1 MSIADPNR
9 RPDRGSGGGRWAPC
23 SPTWRIGVV
32 IWAHVWFGGHPAGTA
47 TCDCGDPAQTIWSLQ
62 WVPYAL
68 GHGLDPL
75 FSHSLF
81 APDGINL
88 VDNTSS
94 LLPAF
99 LLSPV
104 TVLFGPVVAF
114 NLAVTVAP
122 ALNAWCAFA
131 AIRPFTVRRA
141 PAFVGGLLYGFS
153 PFVLTSSFVGH
164 LQFAVLVLPPLLFLV
179 LYEIVVRR
187 AWSVRRS
194 ALTLALLLVA
204 QFFTSTEMLA
214 LTVMV
219 AVVGMAVLAVAYRS
233 RVREVAR
240 AVLRPLAWGVG
251 LARRGPGRPH
261 LVRGGPAPGTSPACS
276 TPGSPSSA
284 CRGDRSWTRGPPPAS
299 PAPSGSS
306 PGTRAPRGRRPS
318 TWGWSWWWCWWWG
331 W

>member
-1 MSIADPNR
+1 MTSTVTRPSRPAPLPPAVDLRVDR
-9 RPDRGSGGGRWAPC
+9 RPEPSPRPWQWRWPLGALLAYLG
-23 SPTWRIGVV
+23 IGVV

-131 AIRPFTVRRA
+131 AIRPFTVRRS

-164 LQFAVLVLPPLLFLV
+164 LQFAVLYFPPSCS
-179 LYEIVVRR
+179 
-187 AWSVRRS
+187 WCCTRS
-194 ALTLALLLVA
+194 WCA
-204 QFFTSTEMLA
+204 
-214 LTVMV
+214 
-219 AVVGMAVLAVAYRS
+219 
-233 RVREVAR
+233 
-240 AVLRPLAWGVG
+240 
-251 LARRGPGRPH
+251 GPGRSA
-261 LVRGGPAPGTSPACS
+261 APP
-276 TPGSPSSA
+276 
-284 CRGDRSWTRGPPPAS
+284 
-299 PAPSGSS
+299 
-306 PGTRAPRGRRPS
+306 
-318 TWGWSWWWCWWWG
+318 
-331 W
+331 